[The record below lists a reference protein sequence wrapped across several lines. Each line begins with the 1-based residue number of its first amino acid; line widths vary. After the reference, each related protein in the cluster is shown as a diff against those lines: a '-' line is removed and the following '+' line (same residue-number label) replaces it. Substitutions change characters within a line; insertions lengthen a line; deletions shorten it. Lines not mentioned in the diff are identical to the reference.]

1 MNSLAEIQQDA
12 AAAWFAEQAG
22 ALARDWIS
30 DEGQVVMTE
39 RSARPGQMPPL
50 LRRDQAETYRVL
62 DGQVTFFVGAES
74 VTAAAGDVVVA
85 PAGVARSFRVD
96 AEGSRWLVLT
106 RVHALD
112 RFLDFSRAVSAA
124 RANAAAGW
132 PSEAERAA
140 VTAIG
145 AANGIELLGPPGALP
160 VPTE

>member
-1 MNSLAEIQQDA
+1 MGSLTEIQQDA

-30 DEGQVVMTE
+30 NEGQVVMTE
-39 RSARPGQMPPL
+39 RHARPGQMPPL

-62 DGQVTFFVGAES
+62 DGQVTFFAGGETI
-74 VTAAAGDVVVA
+74 TARAGDVVVA
-85 PAGVARSFRVD
+85 PAGVARSFRAD

-106 RVHALD
+106 RVHSLE
-112 RFLDFSRAVSAA
+112 RFLDFGCAVSTPVN
-124 RANAAAGW
+124 RPAAGW

-140 VTAIG
+140 LAGIG

-160 VPTE
+160 APTE